1 LLDSVISNH
10 DVVSLASKKAGLGRQ
25 DEAKQ
30 SQAMQ
35 KLKSFIRKKGSKITV
50 CLISKFKAWDFQF
63 EHSHAVLFLV
73 ICDQTV

>member
-1 LLDSVISNH
+1 V
-10 DVVSLASKKAGLGRQ
+10 GLGRQ

-50 CLISKFKAWDFQF
+50 CLISKFKTSMGFP
-63 EHSHAVLFLV
+63 
-73 ICDQTV
+73 I